1 MKTSIIVKDFKY
13 RNLNSTVNL
22 FSQYNKCFKLKLIN
36 YVYKELVTS
45 IFFLYFHRN
54 DSCFRDI
61 PHITT
66 KYCWSDL
73 LDLQTVSN
81 KYKVASHDNR
91 NFFYKIQKYNLFFSL
106 VRQLIY
112 SQVLN
117 VISLKTDNSIYT
129 VLRSPHTDK
138 KSREQFKKTQ
148 YRKLIRCLVSSK
160 LVSLI
165 VKKEFISSKIRIS
178 SLIGKQ

>member
-13 RNLNSTVNL
+13 KNLNSTINL
-22 FSQYNKCFKLKLIN
+22 FTQYNKCFKIKLIN
-36 YVYKELVTS
+36 YVYKELATS
-45 IFFLYFHRN
+45 IFFLHSHRN
-54 DSCFRDI
+54 DSCFSVI

-66 KYCWSDL
+66 KCCWSDMIN
-73 LDLQTVSN
+73 LQIVLN
-81 KYKVASHDNR
+81 MDHVVSHDNKD
-91 NFFYKIQKYNLFFSL
+91 FLYKIQKYNLFFSL

-112 SQVLN
+112 LPVLN
-117 VISLKTDNSIYT
+117 VISLKTNNSIYT

-160 LVSLI
+160 LISLI
-165 VKKEFISSKIRIS
+165 VKKEFISSKIRIN

>member
-13 RNLNSTVNL
+13 RNLNSTINL
-22 FSQYNKCFKLKLIN
+22 FRQYNKCFKLKLIN

-45 IFFLYFHRN
+45 IFFLHYHINGSYF
-54 DSCFRDI
+54 CDI

-73 LDLQTVSN
+73 LDFQNVLN
-81 KYKVASHDNR
+81 KYNAASYDTKD
-91 NFFYKIQKYNLFFSL
+91 FFYKIQKYNLFFSL

-112 SQVLN
+112 LPALN
-117 VISLKTDNSIYT
+117 VVSLKTDNSIYT

-148 YRKLIRCLVSSK
+148 YRKLVRSLVSNK
-160 LVSLI
+160 LVYLI